1 MDNGFFENTLKT
13 MRQIF
18 DLLKLPAA
26 KIERLSRP
34 DKILEF
40 KLAVPMD
47 DGSTKE
53 FEAWRVQYN
62 NTLGPYKG
70 GIRFHPD
77 SRLDEVKALSAL
89 MTLKTS
95 LMSLPYGGGKGAV
108 RVDPRALSAGELE
121 RLSRSYV
128 RAIWQEIGPQKD
140 VPAPD
145 VNTNG
150 QIMDWMVDEY
160 AQLSGC
166 REPAAFTGKS
176 LANGGAAG
184 RDKATG
190 WGGFIVLQEFL
201 AGRPDITDKTA
212 AIQGFG
218 NVGSHL
224 AKFLFDAGFKIAA
237 LADSQGALYEPNGI
251 DIDRVMSVKEKIG
264 IIDRQAC
271 FSLNGQNRCQVFDG
285 NDLLALPVDILIPA
299 ALEDQINEKNASAAK
314 AKVILEM
321 ANGPVTPAAD
331 AILREREVDVL
342 PDILANGG
350 GVAGSY
356 FEWQQNLAG
365 EHWPESEY
373 LDKLAEKMKES
384 FDAVKIMKENM
395 GLDWR
400 LAAYVRAVERIAE
413 SL

>member
-1 MDNGFFENTLKT
+1 MTEDFFSNTLKT

-26 KIERLSRP
+26 KIERLSQP
-34 DKILEF
+34 DKILDF
-40 KLAVPMD
+40 KLAVKMD
-47 DGSTKE
+47 DGSTRE
-53 FEAWRVQYN
+53 FPAWRVQYN
-62 NTLGPYKG
+62 NALGPYKG
-70 GIRFHPD
+70 GIRFHSD
-77 SRLDEVKALSAL
+77 SSLDEVKALAAL
-89 MTLKTS
+89 MALKTS

-108 RVDPRALSAGELE
+108 KVDPRTLSSGELE
-121 RLSRSYV
+121 RLSRAYV

-145 VNTNG
+145 VNTNSR
-150 QIMDWMVDEY
+150 IMDWMVDEY
-160 AQLSGC
+160 SQLVG
-166 REPAAFTGKS
+166 RKELAAFTGKS

-184 RDKATG
+184 RDQATG

-201 AGRPDITDKTA
+201 AGRPDIKEKTA

-224 AKFLFDAGFKIAA
+224 AKFLFDSGFKVVA
-237 LADSQGALYEPNGI
+237 LADSQGALHEPAGI
-251 DIDRVMSVKEKIG
+251 DIDRVLSVKEKIG

-271 FSLNGQNRCQVFDG
+271 FSLDGRNRCQVFDG
-285 NDLLALPVDILIPA
+285 NDLLVMPVDVLVPA
-299 ALEDQINEKNASAAK
+299 ALEDQINESNAAAMG
-314 AKVILEM
+314 AKVVLEM
-321 ANGPVTPAAD
+321 ANGPVTPDAD
-331 AILREREVDVL
+331 AILAEKKIDVL

-365 EHWPESEY
+365 ETWPEGLY
-373 LDKLAEKMKES
+373 LEKLADKMRES
-384 FDAVKIMKENM
+384 FEAVKIMKENM

-400 LAAYVRAVERIAE
+400 LAAYARAVERIAE
-413 SL
+413 AL